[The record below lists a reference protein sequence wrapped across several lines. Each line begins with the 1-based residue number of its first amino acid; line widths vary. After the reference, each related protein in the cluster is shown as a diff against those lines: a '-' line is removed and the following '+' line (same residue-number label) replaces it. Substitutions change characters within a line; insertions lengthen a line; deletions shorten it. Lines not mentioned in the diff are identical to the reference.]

1 MEQSEQESTT
11 AARARRRRGGFGS
24 LGPEDT
30 RRLLGAS
37 IALIIVIPVL
47 SFSFLL
53 MHLPPHDLFL
63 VRDLSIAT
71 ACVAVTSVTLG
82 SLLLIR
88 HPLDVAR
95 LRRSIDTVLERR
107 LDVAVGAPGE
117 MADLDAIESCVN
129 RLVGQL
135 ERQMAEVKAELGR
148 VEALVDQRVSASRG
162 GGDVASVGP
171 SWVRV
176 VGAGEGDAWMRSLL
190 SRDQLRTLLSDVLEL
205 TGTVAA
211 AYDGNG
217 ALVLGVAAPW
227 LSPLCVREPTWFEVD
242 GPRTVRELVRSCIAE
257 ATILETPA
265 EIGGMML
272 VAPVRARGRTVGAMA
287 MQYGAVGADPAVRS
301 VLAARHGATDAEM
314 QAVWSAQRVAPAFSV
329 ALARNRLLST
339 ALFVGE
345 CIERA
350 LEETDLR
357 RHHHDLEDAIQ
368 ARTAELERANQ
379 RLQQEVH
386 ERRRAEEL
394 KDEFVST
401 VSHELRTPLAI
412 TKEGIALLL
421 DGIPGAVNDKQRKV
435 LSSAKGNI
443 DRLARIINDLLD
455 ISKIEAGK
463 MEMRKDRVDF
473 VELAEG
479 VLAGMEAVVRQ
490 KGLRLETGW
499 LLEQRDVYADGGR
512 LVQVLTNL
520 LSNAAKF
527 TREGFVRLTA
537 VNRPG
542 FVECVVEDSGVGL
555 SKQDATRVFEKFTQ
569 FGRVEGA
576 GEKGTGLGLAIAKQ
590 IVELHRGQI
599 HVESEPGKGSRFIFT
614 VPLFSEAEVVRETIE
629 AAIADARAQQ
639 ETFLLLLFDLG
650 RDGLAS
656 AEQRRHFDLGFQ
668 QLRAMQNLAR
678 ASDRLAMRGGAQVV
692 MAARVAPPQLGI
704 LYRRWRTQVDLC
716 FKQVDPSLDVR
727 LSCGYA
733 EYPEDG
739 STADELLGK
748 AERTLSPI
756 DNGDHAGAV
765 RG

>member
-1 MEQSEQESTT
+1 MEHAEENG
-11 AARARRRRGGFGS
+11 AAASRARRRRGGFAS
-24 LGPEDT
+24 LGPGDS
-30 RRLLGAS
+30 RRLLGAAM
-37 IALIIVIPVL
+37 ALILVIPIL
-47 SFSFLL
+47 TFSFLL
-53 MHLPPHDLFL
+53 MHLPPRDHFL
-63 VRDLSIAT
+63 VRDLSVAT
-71 ACVAVTSVTLG
+71 VLVALISVTLG
-82 SLLLIR
+82 LLLLIQQ
-88 HPLDVAR
+88 PLAVAR
-95 LRRSIDTVLERR
+95 LRRFMDAVLQGK
-107 LDVAVGAPGE
+107 LDAGPGATGDLP
-117 MADLDAIESCVN
+117 DLDAIESGVN
-129 RLVGQL
+129 TLIGRLD
-135 ERQMAEVKAELGR
+135 RQMAEVNAELGR
-148 VEALVDQRVSASRG
+148 VEALIDQRVLASRG
-162 GGDVASVGP
+162 EGNAASVGP
-171 SWVRV
+171 AWVRV
-176 VGAGEGDAWMRSLL
+176 DGTGEGAVWMRSLL
-190 SRDQLRTLLSDVLEL
+190 SRDQLRILLSDVLEL
-205 TGTVAA
+205 TGTAA
-211 AYDGNG
+211 ATYDEHG
-217 ALVLGVAAPW
+217 ALVLGLAAPW
-227 LSPLCVREPTWFEVD
+227 LAPLCVREPTWFDVD
-242 GPRTVRELVRSCIAE
+242 GPRTVRELVRTSLGE
-257 ATILETPA
+257 AAILETPA
-265 EIGGMML
+265 EIGGSML
-272 VAPVRARGRTVGAMA
+272 VAPVKVRGRTVGAVA
-287 MQYGAVGADPAVRS
+287 MHYGVISADPAVRA
-301 VLAARHGATDAEM
+301 VLAARHGATDAEL
-314 QAVWSAQRVAPAFSV
+314 QAVLSAQRVAPAFTV

-350 LEETDLR
+350 LEEADLR

-379 RLQQEVH
+379 RLQMEVH

-421 DGIPGAVNDKQRKV
+421 DGIPGTVNDKQRKV

-473 VELAEG
+473 VEMAEG
-479 VLAGMEAVVRQ
+479 VLAGMEAVARQ

-520 LSNAAKF
+520 LSNAVKF

-537 VNRPG
+537 ANRPG
-542 FVECVVEDSGVGL
+542 VVECVVEDSGVGL
-555 SKQDATRVFEKFTQ
+555 SPQDATRVFEKFTQ

-599 HVESEPGKGSRFIFT
+599 HVESEPGKGSRFVFT
-614 VPLFSEAEVVRETIE
+614 VPLYSETEVVRETIE
-629 AAIADARAQQ
+629 AAIVDARTQQ
-639 ETFLLLLFDLG
+639 DTFLLLLFDLG
-650 RDGLAS
+650 RDKLVTA
-656 AEQRRHFDLGFQ
+656 AQRRHFDLGFQ

-678 ASDRLAMRGGAQVV
+678 ASDRLAMRAGAQVV

-756 DNGDHAGAV
+756 DTGDHGGTG